1 MTPNNQK
8 MKKTGLKVASVIM
21 SILLWFYVVNQGGV
35 AAGRDLLEVALKY
48 NNLPA
53 DLTVTGPEKVSVRL
67 WGSLHGATNIVA
79 YVDLSGLGKG
89 VHKIPVKLEPVKG
102 ALFTSVKPDKV
113 EVTMEELTAKTFQ
126 VKQEVK
132 QNPQAG
138 YQLTQVLL
146 TPDRCIIKGD
156 AETVGLV
163 ALVTAPLDLSKV
175 KDVTTL
181 KINLQARDAN
191 GKIISD
197 GLKLIPA
204 VIDASVVV
212 EKMQINKK
220 VGIKPQFTGKLPDG
234 FTQGEV
240 KTDPVQ
246 VSILGDQLRVENITE
261 ILTTPVDL
269 NGKQE
274 DFVQVVELSPPEGVT
289 VAPTRITMNVKISRI
304 VDKGVR

>member
-1 MTPNNQK
+1 
-8 MKKTGLKVASVIM
+8 M

-35 AAGRDLLEVALKY
+35 AAGRDLLEVGLKY
-48 NNLPA
+48 NNLPT
-53 DLTVTGPEKVSVRL
+53 DLTVSGPEKVTVRL
-67 WGSLHGATNIVA
+67 WGSLHGATDIVA

-89 VHKIPVKLEPVKG
+89 VHRIPVKLEPVKG

-113 EVTMEELTAKTFQ
+113 EVTLEELSEKTFQ
-126 VKQEVK
+126 VKHEVK

-146 TPDRCIIKGD
+146 SPDRCIIKGD

-163 ALVTAPLDLSKV
+163 ARVTAPLDLSKV
-175 KDVTTL
+175 KDVTTM
-181 KINLQARDAN
+181 KVNIQARDAN

-197 GLKLIPA
+197 GLKLVPTA
-204 VIDASVVV
+204 IDVNVVV

-234 FTQGEV
+234 FSQGEV

-261 ILTTPVDL
+261 VLAKPVDL
-269 NGKQE
+269 TGKQE
-274 DFVQVVELSPPEGVT
+274 DFMQVVELSPPEGVA
-289 VAPTRITMNVKISRI
+289 VAPTRINLTVKISKI
-304 VDKGVR
+304 SEKGVR